1 MRHLHIETDRLLLR
15 PFTHDDEPTFADLQ
29 SRPGVTRYLMYE
41 PRDKQAAREALER
54 SMALRFEADGDRIAL
69 AGVETSSGDFVGEF
83 SLVLRDREHR
93 GGEIGYVLH
102 PAHHGKGYATEGA
115 REMLRL
121 GFDTFGLHRIIGRLD
136 ARNTASARVLSKLG
150 MRHEARFVRN
160 GFIKGGWTDEDV
172 YAMLADEWEGAA
184 L

>member
-1 MRHLHIETDRLLLR
+1 
-15 PFTHDDEPTFADLQ
+15 
-29 SRPGVTRYLMYE
+29 MYE

-54 SMALRFEADGDRIAL
+54 NQHLRFEADGDRITL

-83 SLVLRDREHR
+83 VLILREREHR
-93 GGEIGYVLH
+93 CGEVGYVLH
-102 PAHHGKGYATEGA
+102 PNHQGKGYATEGA

-160 GFIKGGWTDEDV
+160 GFIKGVWTDEDV
-172 YAMLADEWEGAA
+172 YAMLADEWRGAA